1 MGRYGLRSRTLNN
14 MTLSTALRL
23 STNRLLHKG
32 HPRLMSIS
40 QHGNRANITLL
51 IFLIL
56 FGLAMT
62 GCNAGKNLGSQ
73 DKGWSPVVAAD
84 GMVYV
89 GSVSGKVLALKD
101 DGRSVQLMWS
111 FPQNEDDSIGGVYNP
126 PVVGPDLLY
135 VSALNG
141 TLYALDKRTGQLD
154 GVGWSVIVG
163 NPDDPSSLV
172 SGAALSPDKSTVV
185 VGSSDGNLYAY
196 DARTGMLR
204 SGYPFESPEDMIWST
219 PVIDRGVIYFGSHDN
234 NIYAVDLASGTE
246 KWRRET
252 GGAVIASPLVFKN
265 RIIVGSFDRKLY
277 VLSEENGVPLWGDES
292 PFPGMQTFSKA
303 NNWFWAGA
311 VADNSTVFAANMDGN
326 IYAID
331 IEGNLRWKQ
340 QLDAP
345 IASTPVVMPT
355 GLVVATKK
363 GEVKRLDLSNGTV
376 NGLPRLTSEVRAPLS
391 STSTVNSS
399 SIDFSQEDQSDSV
412 FIGTQDGLIYRLRVN
427 SNQNQSHLWCFD
439 SKEQIQLANS
449 ECSAFKE

>member
-1 MGRYGLRSRTLNN
+1 MN
-14 MTLSTALRL
+14 LSTVLRL
-23 STNRLLHKG
+23 SITRLFHKSYKRPVATLQ
-32 HPRLMSIS
+32 HINKANLTLIILMIS
-40 QHGNRANITLL
+40 
-51 IFLIL
+51 
-56 FGLAMT
+56 FGLVTT

-73 DKGWSPVVAAD
+73 DRGWSPVVASD

-101 DGRSVQLMWS
+101 DGRSVHLMWS
-111 FPQNEDDSIGGVYNP
+111 FPENEDDSIGGVYNP
-126 PVVGPDLLY
+126 PVVGPELLY

-204 SGYPFESPEDMIWST
+204 SGYPFESPQDMIWST
-219 PVIDRGVIYFGSHDN
+219 PVIDHGVVYFGSHDH

-277 VLSEENGVPLWGDES
+277 VLREEDGVPLWGDES

-303 NNWFWAGA
+303 DNWFWAGA

-326 IYAID
+326 VYAVD
-331 IEGNLRWKQ
+331 NEGNLRWKQ

-363 GEVKRLDLSNGTV
+363 GEVKRLDLYNGTV

-391 STSTVNSS
+391 ITTTVNPN
-399 SIDFSQEDQSDSV
+399 SIAFSREDQSDSV
-412 FIGTQDGLIYRLRVN
+412 YIGTHDGLIYRLRVN

-439 SKEQIQLANS
+439 SKEQIQLANA
-449 ECSAFKE
+449 ECSASKE

>member
-1 MGRYGLRSRTLNN
+1 MN
-14 MTLSTALRL
+14 LSTVLRL
-23 STNRLLHKG
+23 SITRLFHKG
-32 HPRLMSIS
+32 YKRPVATL
-40 QHGNRANITLL
+40 QHINKANLTLIILL
-51 IFLIL
+51 IA
-56 FGLAMT
+56 FGLVTT

-73 DKGWSPVVAAD
+73 DRGWSPVVASD

-101 DGRSVQLMWS
+101 DGRSVHLMWS
-111 FPQNEDDSIGGVYNP
+111 FPENEDDSIGGVYNP
-126 PVVGPDLLY
+126 PVVGPELLY

-163 NPDDPSSLV
+163 NPDNPSSLV
-172 SGAALSPDKSTVV
+172 SGAALSPDNSTVV

-204 SGYPFESPEDMIWST
+204 SGYPFESPQDMIWST
-219 PVIDRGVIYFGSHDN
+219 PVIDHGVVYFGSHDH

-277 VLSEENGVPLWGDES
+277 VLREEDGVPLWGDES

-303 NNWFWAGA
+303 DNWFWAGA

-326 IYAID
+326 VYAVD
-331 IEGNLRWKQ
+331 NEGNLRWKQ

-363 GEVKRLDLSNGTV
+363 GEVKRLDLYNGTV

-391 STSTVNSS
+391 ITTTVNPN
-399 SIDFSQEDQSDSV
+399 SIDFSREDQSDSV
-412 FIGTQDGLIYRLRVN
+412 YIGTHDGLIYRLRVN

-439 SKEQIQLANS
+439 SKEQIQLANA
-449 ECSAFKE
+449 ECSASKE

>member
-1 MGRYGLRSRTLNN
+1 
-14 MTLSTALRL
+14 MTLSTVLRL
-23 STNRLLHKG
+23 SIYRLLHKG
-32 HPRLMSIS
+32 YQRPIATLQRI
-40 QHGNRANITLL
+40 NKANITLIILL
-51 IFLIL
+51 IS
-56 FGLAMT
+56 FGLATT

-73 DKGWSPVVAAD
+73 DRGWSPVVASD

-101 DGRSVQLMWS
+101 DGRSVHLMWS
-111 FPQNEDDSIGGVYNP
+111 FPENEDDSIGGVYNP
-126 PVVGPDLLY
+126 PVVGPELLY

-163 NPDDPSSLV
+163 NPDNPSSLV

-204 SGYPFESPEDMIWST
+204 SGYPFESPQDMIWST
-219 PVIDRGVIYFGSHDN
+219 PVIDHGVVYFGSHDH

-277 VLSEENGVPLWGDES
+277 VLREEDGVPLWGDES

-303 NNWFWAGA
+303 DNWFWAGA

-326 IYAID
+326 VYAVD
-331 IEGNLRWKQ
+331 NEGNLRWKQ

-363 GEVKRLDLSNGTV
+363 GEVKRLDLYNGTV

-391 STSTVNSS
+391 ITTTVNPN
-399 SIDFSQEDQSDSV
+399 SIDFSREDQSDSV
-412 FIGTQDGLIYRLRVN
+412 YIGTHDGLIYRLRVN

-439 SKEQIQLANS
+439 SKEQIQLANA
-449 ECSAFKE
+449 ECSASKE

>member
-1 MGRYGLRSRTLNN
+1 MPTLQHINKAN
-14 MTLSTALRL
+14 LTLIILMISFAL
-23 STNRLLHKG
+23 
-32 HPRLMSIS
+32 
-40 QHGNRANITLL
+40 TL
-51 IFLIL
+51 
-56 FGLAMT
+56 T

-73 DKGWSPVVAAD
+73 DRGWSPVVASE

-89 GSVSGKVLALKD
+89 GSISGKILALKD
-101 DGRSVQLMWS
+101 DGRSVQLMWT
-111 FPQNEDDSIGGVYNP
+111 FPEREDDSIGGVYNP
-126 PVVGPDLLY
+126 PVVGPELLY

-141 TLYALDKRTGQLD
+141 TLYALDKRTGRLD

-204 SGYPFESPEDMIWST
+204 SGYPFESPQDMIWST
-219 PVIDRGVIYFGSHDN
+219 PVIDSGVVYFGSHDN
-234 NIYAVDLASGTE
+234 NIYAVDLVSGTE

-265 RIIVGSFDRKLY
+265 RIIVGSFDKKLY
-277 VLSEENGVPLWGDES
+277 VLREEDGVPLWGDES
-292 PFPGMQTFSKA
+292 LFPGMQTFSKA
-303 NNWFWAGA
+303 DNWFWAGA

-326 IYAID
+326 IYAVD
-331 IEGNLRWKQ
+331 NEGNLRWKQ

-363 GEVKRLDLSNGTV
+363 GEVKRLDLFNGTV

-391 STSTVNSS
+391 VASTLNPDTIN
-399 SIDFSQEDQSDSV
+399 FSQEDQSDSV
-412 FIGTQDGLIYRLRVN
+412 FIGTHDGLIYRLRVN

-439 SKEQIQLANS
+439 SKELIQLANA
-449 ECSAFKE
+449 ECSASKE

>member
-1 MGRYGLRSRTLNN
+1 
-14 MTLSTALRL
+14 
-23 STNRLLHKG
+23 
-32 HPRLMSIS
+32 
-40 QHGNRANITLL
+40 
-51 IFLIL
+51 
-56 FGLAMT
+56 
-62 GCNAGKNLGSQ
+62 
-73 DKGWSPVVAAD
+73 
-84 GMVYV
+84 
-89 GSVSGKVLALKD
+89 
-101 DGRSVQLMWS
+101 MWS
-111 FPQNEDDSIGGVYNP
+111 FPENEDDSIGGVYNP
-126 PVVGPDLLY
+126 PVVGPELLY

-163 NPDDPSSLV
+163 NPDNPSSLV

-204 SGYPFESPEDMIWST
+204 SGYPFESPQDMIWST
-219 PVIDRGVIYFGSHDN
+219 PVIDHGVVYFGSHDH

-277 VLSEENGVPLWGDES
+277 ILREEDGVPLWGDES

-303 NNWFWAGA
+303 DNWFWAGA
-311 VADNSTVFAANMDGN
+311 VGDNSTVFAANMDGN
-326 IYAID
+326 VYAVD
-331 IEGNLRWKQ
+331 NEGNLRWKQ

-363 GEVKRLDLSNGTV
+363 GEVKRLDLYNGTV

-391 STSTVNSS
+391 ITTTVNPN
-399 SIDFSQEDQSDSV
+399 SIDFSREDQSDSV
-412 FIGTQDGLIYRLRVN
+412 YIGTHDGLIYRLRVN

-439 SKEQIQLANS
+439 SKEQIQLANA
-449 ECSAFKE
+449 ECSASKE